1 MSGCLAIVGATG
13 MLARPLVRRLHAAGR
28 PVRCLVRSPARAAA
42 LLPSG
47 VEVRQSDLRDS
58 RGLAAAIEGCSAVYT
73 NLAQPQSS
81 RAWDPDLEG
90 TRAVLSAA
98 RDAGVARIVRISTMG
113 CPAWRDRWWI
123 IERKARADD
132 LVRES
137 GLSWT
142 IFRPTWFMESLA
154 LFLMGPMLLRPPSPD
169 VGLHWIAGE
178 DYAAQVDAA
187 IDLPAAGN
195 REYVVQGPEAV
206 SIRTAIARF
215 RAAYRPGL
223 IVASMPRIG
232 LALGARLAAK
242 PRYLRALLEFT
253 WATNVGFE
261 SSETWRDLGEPRLR
275 IEDYARSIA
284 VTGDLPRK

>member
-1 MSGCLAIVGATG
+1 MGDPVAIVGATG
-13 MLARPLVRRLHAAGR
+13 MIARPLVRRLHSAGR

-42 LLPSG
+42 LLPAG
-47 VEVRQSDLRDS
+47 VEVRRADLRDPH
-58 RGLAAAIEGCSAVYT
+58 GLAAAIEGCGVVYA
-73 NLAQPQSS
+73 NLAQPQS
-81 RAWDPDLEG
+81 RGAWDPDLEG
-90 TRAVLSAA
+90 TRAVVAAA
-98 RDAGVARIVRISTMG
+98 RDAGARRILRISTMG
-113 CPAWRDRWWI
+113 CPAWRDRWWV

-137 GLSWT
+137 GMAWT
-142 IFRPTWFMESLA
+142 ILRPTWFMESLA
-154 LFLMGPMLLRPPSPD
+154 LFIMGPVLLRPPGPD

-187 IDLPAAGN
+187 IGLPAAEG
-195 REYVVQGPEAV
+195 REYIAQGPEAV
-206 SIRTAIARF
+206 SMRDAIARF

-223 IVASMPRIG
+223 IVASMPRMG